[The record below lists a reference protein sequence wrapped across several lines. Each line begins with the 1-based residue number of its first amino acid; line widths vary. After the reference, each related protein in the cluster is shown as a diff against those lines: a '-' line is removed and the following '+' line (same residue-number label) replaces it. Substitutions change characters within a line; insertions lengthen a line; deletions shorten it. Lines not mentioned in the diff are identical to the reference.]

1 MKIATCATLFFL
13 FSLGGYSRPQRGDS
27 QASVSKDAPADSV
40 QSRIISLLRES
51 HDVAQQLPIED
62 RLYFLAQQTRMVSQL
77 NSNLGREWA
86 SELLLVAS
94 QANRKNPYYS
104 QIALGVLVRLDPD
117 QPLEPLDKLSWEE
130 TGPRLAPYRPSM
142 QVVHQVFDVLAA
154 RDGVNA
160 LPLLEKESTRL
171 GFQGHYPY
179 SALGY
184 AAMQSVSKDWVG
196 DRQRAIRVLQ
206 SVFESAFENYRRDRR
221 GYFDDI
227 EFGDMLGV
235 LSGALPADPLR
246 PALTLLVDNLLST
259 DTPKYRF
266 QVSVYTSEGKIVRS
280 DNAIDAALLHFG
292 NLICRVDPE
301 MARHLASTR
310 TDLAELESTKD
321 GLRRSEVFGGPP
333 SSSPG
338 PHGDAAVQV
347 DALRLSSANP
357 ESAIAKAGEVQDPAL
372 RDVTKLDVARGI
384 AREDP
389 GKAAQLIDEV
399 QKTSPT
405 PDKEAQFNLIC
416 AQADLA
422 ARQGRSD
429 ELRQLIQQAFVLA
442 SQIIS
447 EPQNSNAL
455 DDNRGLG
462 HLTQIAMQTN
472 PDLLL
477 TFVRGLPP
485 SSMKADMLWGAA
497 AALQLPPF
505 TGPNFRRNDDNQS
518 H

>member
-1 MKIATCATLFFL
+1 VKIATCATLFFL
-13 FSLGGYSRPQRGDS
+13 FAFPCPCQPQHGDTRVDP
-27 QASVSKDAPADSV
+27 VSPM
-40 QSRIISLLRES
+40 ILSLLQES
-51 HDVAQQLPIED
+51 HDVAQQLPLED
-62 RLYFLAQQTRMVSQL
+62 SLFLLAQQIRIVSHL
-77 NSNLGREWA
+77 NSGLGREWA
-86 SELLLVAS
+86 GELLLLDCQS
-94 QANRKNPYYS
+94 KRKNPYYS
-104 QIALGVLVRLDPD
+104 QFALGVLVKLDPD
-117 QPLEPLDKLSWEE
+117 QPLEALNKLNWEE
-130 TGPRLAPYRPSM
+130 TGPHLSPYRSSM
-142 QVVHQVFDVLAA
+142 QVVRRAFDVLVA

-196 DRQRAIRVLQ
+196 DRQHAIDVLQ
-206 SVFESAFENYRRDRR
+206 SVFESAYENYRRDRR

-235 LSGALPADPLR
+235 LSGALPADSLR
-246 PALTLLVDNLLST
+246 SALTLLVDNLLST
-259 DTPKYRF
+259 DTQKYRF
-266 QVSVYTSEGKIVRS
+266 QVCVYTSEGKIVRS

-301 MARHLASTR
+301 LVGHLASTR
-310 TDLAELESTKD
+310 PDLTELESTKD
-321 GLRRSEVFGGPP
+321 GLRRSEFFGGPA
-333 SSSPG
+333 SSSPV
-338 PHGDAAVQV
+338 PHDDASVQM
-347 DALRLSSANP
+347 DAIRLSSANP
-357 ESAIAKAGEVQDPAL
+357 ESAIAKAGEVQDPGL
-372 RDVTKLDVARGI
+372 RAATKLDVARGV
-384 AREDP
+384 ARKDP

-399 QKTSPT
+399 QEISPT
-405 PDKEAQFNLIC
+405 PDNEAQLNLIC

-429 ELRQLIQQAFVLA
+429 ELRQFTQQAFALA

-462 HLTQIAMQTN
+462 HLSQIAMQTN

-477 TFVRGLPP
+477 TFVRSLPP
-485 SSMKADMLWGAA
+485 SFLKADKLWGAA

-505 TGPNFRRNDDNQS
+505 TGSMLQRMDDNQS